1 MLLCGQPGI
10 GKTHLAE
17 ELLTHLSCRSLKV
30 HARTSERAL
39 VAALPAVR
47 LKPDWADVV
56 FAQVMR
62 GESVTQVRLRDAL
75 AAHLL
80 ALAPFVLYL
89 EDLHEVGTERSAF
102 WSDLARVVQKLRGVG
117 LLATSREVR
126 PGFTVLEVPEL
137 VPGDSRALLEA
148 EAGVALPEEAVSWIR
163 SWARGNP
170 LFTKEYFRFLAR
182 RGHLWSDGQT
192 WRWRVP
198 ETPAHPPTV
207 EALVAERLAL
217 VSDPLAQR
225 LLDARSLLPTEAADE
240 AAEIA
245 QLTPPQAEEARQ
257 ILHRVGILERDDFAH
272 PLYREVHLSGANAG
286 RLRTLARRAL
296 DVLATRPELAALFLD
311 RADTSPEQAGALLR
325 SAASAARRRGN
336 AEQEAQFLWRA
347 SLHARGPRR
356 AALALRAARTASATH
371 QGLALTYARAAEAA
385 WSTRAGAF
393 TLADLLARTGEG
405 EQARAVLVRHR
416 GEAPSPDWL
425 LASLEAQVTCGD
437 DRGAVST
444 WQDLEAGMS
453 ALPDGQEQAILAL
466 AASAFL
472 NLGDLEQALALA
484 TRGLDAVES
493 DSPHAAPSPVAQC
506 PAAIRRA
513 HTRLARRPGREEVRA
528 RLLNVLSGVAYFRGE
543 FDQALA
549 WQDQALT
556 RSLAEGRPTEG
567 AGLLGS
573 RALIRS
579 AQGQP
584 GLAAADLEAAMRLYA
599 SAGQGRQHAFQQQR
613 LGALLARMGIWE
625 RAEEQLLEARAV
637 LTLTDTPGWQAEVEG
652 ELARLYLEWVPARGE
667 VRALRHARAA
677 VQAARLQ
684 GSRAYLMDA
693 LFALAWAEAQHGEAR
708 VAQETATE
716 LAGLANGPSVGRGY
730 AFWAEGLALEALGQT
745 ETAVAALRSSLE
757 TFDALNIGV
766 LSWRVQIELGRLS
779 QNPELI
785 RAAVQYFEERGLHGR
800 ALAGK
805 RSLPELPGPAEK
817 AVGTVS
823 GATTLEL
830 RLLGPL
836 EVWRGGEPLPLRGRQ
851 ARLLLAILG
860 HTRLSGQAE
869 VSQLGLSDLLY
880 PGWPEHQATAALHQ
894 LVHRLR
900 GALGPGII
908 SRTPLGYALG
918 EGVSTDAA
926 EFLSTRD
933 SSLWRGPYL
942 EGEDPGGTA
951 GGPLYQAL
959 REVVEAEAGQVPAR
973 TVFLAEL
980 LLNAA
985 PFDQEM
991 WRSMLLILR
1000 RARAYR
1006 KLARSYAAQRTLMAE
1021 VGEHLPVRW
1030 QEFLDPS

>member
-17 ELLTHLSCRSLKV
+17 EVLLHLSCRSLKV
-30 HARTSERAL
+30 HARTSDRAL
-39 VAALPAVR
+39 VVALPAAR
-47 LKPDWADVV
+47 LKPDWAEVV
-56 FAQVMR
+56 FAQVLR
-62 GESVTQVRLRDAL
+62 GESVTQLKLRDAL

-89 EDLHEVGTERSAF
+89 EDLHEVGAERSAF
-102 WSDLARVVQKLRGVG
+102 WGDLARVVQKLKGVG
-117 LLATSREVR
+117 LLATSREDQT
-126 PGFTVLEVPEL
+126 GFTVLEVPEL

-148 EAGVALPEEAVSWIR
+148 EAGVTLPEEAVSWIR
-163 SWARGNP
+163 GWARGNP

-192 WRWRVP
+192 WRWRAP

-207 EALVAERLAL
+207 EALMAERLAL
-217 VSDPLAQR
+217 ISDPHAQK
-225 LLDARSLLPTEAADE
+225 LLDARSLLPTEAAGE

-245 QLTPPQAEEARQ
+245 QLTPLEAEEARQ

-272 PLYREVHLSGANAG
+272 PLYREVHLAGASAG

-296 DVLATRPELAALFLD
+296 DVLATRPELAALFLN
-311 RADTSPEQAGALLR
+311 RADPTAEQAGALLR
-325 SAASAARRRGN
+325 SAATAARQRGN
-336 AEQEAQFLWRA
+336 AEQEVQFLWRA

-356 AALALRAARTASATH
+356 AALALRAARTAAATH
-371 QGLALTYARAAEAA
+371 QGLACTYARAAEAA
-385 WSTRAGAF
+385 WPTRAGAF
-393 TLADLLARTGEG
+393 TLAYLLAQTGEG
-405 EQARAVLVRHR
+405 EQARVVLARHR
-416 GEAPSPDWL
+416 GETPSPDWL

-444 WQDLEAGMS
+444 WQLMESGVPS
-453 ALPDGQEQAILAL
+453 PSRRQGQAMLAL
-466 AASAFL
+466 VASAFL
-472 NLGDLEQALALA
+472 NLGDLEQARTLAA
-484 TRGLDAVES
+484 RGLEALES
-493 DSPHAAPSPVAQC
+493 DQPPAFPPPVVQFPDAT
-506 PAAIRRA
+506 RRA

-556 RSLAEGRPTEG
+556 LSLAEGRLIEG

-579 AQGQP
+579 ARGQP
-584 GLAAADLEAAMRLYA
+584 GLAAADLEAAMRLYVA
-599 SAGQGRQHAFQQQR
+599 AGQGRQHAFQQQR
-613 LGALLARMGIWE
+613 LGALLGRMGNWE

-637 LTLTDTPGWQAEVEG
+637 LALTDTPGWQAEVEG
-652 ELARLYLEWVPARGE
+652 ELARLYLEWAPLRGE

-684 GSRAYLMDA
+684 GSPAYLIDA
-693 LFALAWAEAQHGEAR
+693 LFALAWAEARHGEAQ
-708 VAQETATE
+708 VAQKIATE
-716 LAGLANGPSVGRGY
+716 LAGLTTNPSVGRGY

-745 ETAVAALRSSLE
+745 EAAVASLESSLE
-757 TFDALNIGV
+757 TFNALNIGV

-779 QNPELI
+779 QNPGLI
-785 RAAVQYFEERGLHGR
+785 WAAVQYFEERGLNGR
-800 ALAGK
+800 ALAGR
-805 RSLPELPGPAEK
+805 RSLPDEAGSAEK
-817 AVGTVS
+817 AVGPVTS
-823 GATTLEL
+823 ATTLEL

-836 EVWRGGEPLPLRGRQ
+836 EVWRGGKPLTLRGRQ
-851 ARLLLAILG
+851 ARLLLATLG
-860 HTRLSGQAE
+860 NARLSAQVE

-918 EGVSTDAA
+918 EGVTTDAA
-926 EFLSTRD
+926 GFLVTRD
-933 SSLWRGPYL
+933 PSLWRGPYL
-942 EGEDPGGTA
+942 EGEDPGTTA
-951 GGPLYQAL
+951 VQPLYQAL
-959 REVVEAEAGQVPAR
+959 REVVEAQVGQVPAR

-985 PFDQEM
+985 PFDQETL
-991 WRSMLLILR
+991 RSTLLILR

-1006 KLARSYAAQRTLMAE
+1006 KLARSYAAQRSLMAE

-1030 QEFLDPS
+1030 QEFLDP